1 MKIAVLVSF
10 LAVLVVFFFVAQVPI
25 TLTSDEVAKAVSEAT
40 AESGMAVDEELL
52 EQALQ
57 LSVAKLEKGATHAP
71 EISRLRLPH
80 HLVGICPLC
89 IATRNANSKNSTN
102 ASPSS
107 NKNLTTHRRILT
119 LPKNHPVVNHHN
131 LQTFPNR

>member
-10 LAVLVVFFFVAQVPI
+10 LAVLVVFFFVARVPI

-57 LSVAKLEKGATHAP
+57 LSVAKLEKGQRT
-71 EISRLRLPH
+71 RLKYLASAYLIIWLVFVLYVLQLERQQQELDKRLAQ
-80 HLVGICPLC
+80 LEQESDD
-89 IATRNANSKNSTN
+89 A
-102 ASPSS
+102 
-107 NKNLTTHRRILT
+107 
-119 LPKNHPVVNHHN
+119 
-131 LQTFPNR
+131 